1 MLKWNMSNNN
11 QFHKLKPLLKKTL
24 FRASEA
30 RELGISSSLINYY
43 IKKGMIERVDR
54 GVYRCSDQELDVDFR
69 YEDLVLV
76 SKSIPNGVICLISA
90 LTLYELTDEIPRAH
104 WIAVSHSSRAP
115 RRSGA
120 RIVRMRNIDLGK
132 TELALGSEKVQIFD
146 VERTILDS
154 FRYLGVEI
162 GVKALKAALARSGK
176 DKLDLK
182 KLQKYA
188 KELRVKIAPYIMA
201 VTT

>member
-1 MLKWNMSNNN
+1 MNNN
-11 QFHKLKPLLKKTL
+11 TQFQKLKPLLKKTV

-30 RELGISSSLINYY
+30 RELGISPSLINYY

-54 GVYRCSDQELDVDFR
+54 GVYRSSNQDLDVDFR

-76 SKSIPNGVICLISA
+76 SKSIPDGVICLISA

-132 TELALGSEKVQIFD
+132 TELTLGSEKVQIFD

>member
-1 MLKWNMSNNN
+1 
-11 QFHKLKPLLKKTL
+11 
-24 FRASEA
+24 
-30 RELGISSSLINYY
+30 
-43 IKKGMIERVDR
+43 MIERVDR
-54 GVYRCSDQELDVDFR
+54 GVYRGPNQELDVDFR
-69 YEDLVLV
+69 YEGLVLV
-76 SKSIPNGVICLISA
+76 SKSIPDGIICLVSA

-120 RIVRMRNIDLGK
+120 RIVRMKNMDLGK
-132 TELALGSEKVQIFD
+132 TEFTLGSEKVQIFD

-162 GVKALKAALARSGK
+162 GVKALKAALARKGK

-182 KLQKYA
+182 RLQKYA

>member
-1 MLKWNMSNNN
+1 
-11 QFHKLKPLLKKTL
+11 
-24 FRASEA
+24 
-30 RELGISSSLINYY
+30 
-43 IKKGMIERVDR
+43 MIERVDR
-54 GVYRCSDQELDVDFR
+54 GVYRSSDQDLDVDFR

-76 SKSIPNGVICLISA
+76 SKSIPDGMICLISA
-90 LTLYELTDEIPRAH
+90 LTLYELTDEISRDH

-115 RRSGA
+115 KRRGA

-132 TELALGSEKVQIFD
+132 TEFVLGSEKVQIFD

-162 GVKALKAALARSGK
+162 GVKVLKAALARRGK